1 VTVLF
6 VCVHN
11 VARSQMAETFLRE
24 LSAGRISAVS
34 AGSEGGGDIDPMATA
49 VMEEIG
55 MPITGHPK
63 KLTADMIAEADTVI
77 TMGCGVDAASCPAN
91 WFQTEDWG
99 IDDPKGSGIE
109 AYRAARDR
117 IREKVETLLDRIH
130 DQKS

>member
-1 VTVLF
+1 MTVLF

-11 VARSQMAETFLRE
+11 AARSQMAETFLRE
-24 LSAGRISAVS
+24 LSAGGVLAMS
-34 AGSEGGGDIDPMATA
+34 AGSEGAGEIDLMAA
-49 VMEEIG
+49 EVMREIS
-55 MPITGHPK
+55 MPIAGYPK
-63 KLTADMIAEADTVI
+63 KLTAEMVASADTVI

-117 IREKVETLLDRIH
+117 IREKVEILFGRIH
-130 DQKS
+130 EQKG